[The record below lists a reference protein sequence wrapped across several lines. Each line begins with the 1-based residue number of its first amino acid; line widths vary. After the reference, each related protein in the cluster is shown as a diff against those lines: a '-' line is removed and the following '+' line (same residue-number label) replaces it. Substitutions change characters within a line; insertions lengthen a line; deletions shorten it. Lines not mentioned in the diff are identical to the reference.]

1 VIDRPINLKNFKIV
15 KSRYKFLFYITY
27 YLLLINIIV
36 KIIASII
43 FEAEKYIKLSLPY
56 IKFLYLKRIKR
67 QSRIL
72 SLALNREKL
81 LIIKQTLYK

>member
-15 KSRYKFLFYITY
+15 KSRYKVLFYITY

>member
-1 VIDRPINLKNFKIV
+1 LVKIIIDRPINLKNLKIV
-15 KSRYKFLFYITY
+15 KSRYHVLFYITY
-27 YLLLINIIV
+27 YLLLVNIII

-43 FEAEKYIKLSLPY
+43 FEVERYIKLSLPY

-72 SLALNREKL
+72 SSALNKEKL
-81 LIIKQTLYK
+81 LTVK